1 MKELGVLMAVR
12 DSSAPAAKLA
22 GEAAFEI
29 MNPRLTTAGSVA
41 TPGGGG

>member
-12 DSSAPAAKLA
+12 DSQASAAKLA

-29 MNPRLTTAGSVA
+29 VNPRLTTGQVA
-41 TPGGGG
+41 VPGGD